1 MSRNLWNI
9 LDRSIMSNEHV
20 FDLSCPKIFLNEIF
34 DEVLVDTDEFSSQD
48 SSRVYISSK
57 WLKTLVVTQ
66 YL

>member
-1 MSRNLWNI
+1 MSWNLWNI
-9 LDRSIMSNEHV
+9 LNRSIMSNEHV
-20 FDLSCPKIFLNEIF
+20 LDLSCPKIFLNEIF